1 MPRRSLSA
9 FFLLAMTGLVV
20 LWSGPR
26 VRAQA
31 APAAAITGRV
41 SSADEGA
48 MEGVYISA
56 KMTGSPITVSVMT
69 DGTGRYMFPRS
80 RLVPG
85 TYAISI
91 RAIGYELD
99 NIGPVT
105 VTADKPA
112 QRDLTLR
119 KASDVSLQMSSAEWL
134 MSFPGTD
141 QQKRQL
147 LNCPMCHTLERIAR
161 SRYTAEQ
168 WPRILQRM
176 GNYAMTTTPLR
187 PQVRP
192 QRPQDGAR
200 ASDEVTISIP
210 TQREA
215 EYLSSL
221 NLSAGTRWSY
231 SLKTLPRPTG
241 KSTHVIVTEYDLPR
255 VDAMPHD
262 VVVDPSDHMLWF
274 PDFGHHLLSKFD
286 PKTAKVVDYSIPLS
300 LQTAPTGSLDMGFDR
315 DGNVW
320 FAQMFQS
327 GVGKF
332 NKKTE
337 AFELFPLPKEL
348 YGYSN
353 NAMVSPQSMHVDGKV
368 WMNDVGLRGVRRVDP
383 KTGKY
388 ETFEPYK
395 DLKDGEPHS
404 MYGIAADSQNNLY
417 LMDLGNRYI
426 TRIDAKSGQVQM
438 YPTPTQASGPRRG
451 RFDAQD
457 RLWFAEFY
465 GNKVAMFDS
474 RTHEFKE
481 WPTPTP
487 YTSPYDAVIDR
498 DGYIWTGGMSNDH
511 VVRVNSKTGETFDYL
526 LPRTTNIRRV
536 DVDNSTSP
544 PTLWI
549 GNNHGAAIVK
559 VEPQD

>member
-1 MPRRSLSA
+1 MSRRTVSTLALIALAVLFVGSRP
-9 FFLLAMTGLVV
+9 LL
-20 LWSGPR
+20 
-26 VRAQA
+26 RAQ
-31 APAAAITGRV
+31 APAAAALAGRV
-41 SSADEGA
+41 TSMEEGA
-48 MEGVYISA
+48 MEGVYVSA
-56 KMTGSPITVSVMT
+56 KMTGSTITVSVMS
-69 DGTGRYMFPRS
+69 DGQGAYAFPRA
-80 RLVPG
+80 RLAPG
-85 TYAISI
+85 TYAVTI
-91 RAIGYELD
+91 RAVGYELD
-99 NIGPVT
+99 PPGAVT
-105 VTADKPA
+105 VAADKPA
-112 QRDLTLR
+112 QLDLKLHKTQDL
-119 KASDVSLQMSSAEWL
+119 SVQLSTGEWL

-141 QQKRQL
+141 QQKRNL
-147 LNCPMCHTLERIAR
+147 LNCAMCHTLERVAR

-168 WPRILQRM
+168 WPRILGRM
-176 GNYAMTTTPLR
+176 SNYAMTTTPLR

-200 ASDEVTISIP
+200 AADEVTISVP
-210 TQREA
+210 TQRES

-221 NLSAGTRWSY
+221 NLSAVTRWSY
-231 SLKTLPRPTG
+231 PLKTLPRPTG
-241 KSTHVIVTEYDLPR
+241 KSTHVIITEYDLPR
-255 VDAMPHD
+255 FDAMPHD
-262 VVVDPSDHMLWF
+262 VVVDPSDGMLWF
-274 PDFGHHLLSKFD
+274 PDFGHHYLAKFD
-286 PKTAKVVDYSIPLS
+286 PKTAKVTEYQIPLS
-300 LQTAPTGSLDMGFDR
+300 IPTAPTGSLVMGFDR
-315 DGNVW
+315 DGNIW

-327 GVGKF
+327 GVGRF
-332 NKKTE
+332 DKKTE
-337 AFELFPLPKEL
+337 QFSLFPLPKEL

-383 KTGKY
+383 KTGAY

-395 DLKDGEPHS
+395 NLNDGEPHS

-426 TRIDAKSGQVQM
+426 TRIDARTGKVAMFPS
-438 YPTPTQASGPRRG
+438 PTPNSGPRRG
-451 RFDAQD
+451 RFDAED

-465 GNKVAMFDS
+465 ANKVAMFDARS
-474 RTHEFKE
+474 HDFKE
-481 WPTPTP
+481 WPMPAP

-498 DGYIWTGGMSNDH
+498 AGYIWTGGMSNDH
-511 VVRVNSKTGETFDYL
+511 VVRVNSTTGETFDYL

>member
-1 MPRRSLSA
+1 MPRRSVSA
-9 FFLLAMTGLVV
+9 FLLLATIALVA
-20 LWSGPR
+20 LWSGPP

-31 APAAAITGRV
+31 TPAAISGRV
-41 SSADEGA
+41 SSADAGA

-69 DGTGRYMFPRS
+69 DSAGRYTFPRS
-80 RLVPG
+80 RLAPG

-99 NIGPVT
+99 NTGPVT

-147 LNCPMCHTLERIAR
+147 LNCPMCHTVERIAR

-168 WPRILQRM
+168 WPSILQRM

-210 TQREA
+210 TRREA
-215 EYLSSL
+215 EYLSSI
-221 NLSAGTRWSY
+221 NLSAGTSWSY
-231 SLKTLPRPTG
+231 PLKTLPRPTG
-241 KSTHVIVTEYDLPR
+241 KSTHVIVTEYALPR
-255 VDAMPHD
+255 FDAMPHD
-262 VVVDPSDHMLWF
+262 VVVDPSDGVLWF
-274 PDFGHHLLSKFD
+274 PDFGHHVLSKFD
-286 PKTAKVVDYSIPLS
+286 PKTAKAVDYAIPLS
-300 LQTAPTGSLDMGFDR
+300 LPTAPTGSLDMGFDR
-315 DGNVW
+315 EGNIW

-337 AFELFPLPKEL
+337 KFELFPLPKEL

-353 NAMVSPQSMHVDGKV
+353 NAMVSPQSMQVDGKV

-395 DLKDGEPHS
+395 NLKDGEPHS

-426 TRIDAKSGQVQM
+426 TRIDSKSGEVQM
-438 YPTPTQASGPRRG
+438 YPTPTLASGPRRG

-474 RTHEFKE
+474 RSHDFKE
-481 WPTPTP
+481 WPMPTP

-498 DGYIWTGGMSNDH
+498 EGYIWTGGMSNDH

-549 GNNHGAAIVK
+549 GSNHGAAIVK